1 MFTCLWDLRCEQCAS
16 CSLLAHHGLTRDL
29 TLPFHQQTS
38 RGAAPTEMLT
48 QQFPAPVGKDAG
60 SWRTSKRRGLKQ
72 QSIISNSTLSL
83 TQCSDRKWK
92 HHSCHMVDLWY
103 SDFCNCYLKDLC
115 YASQTYCNALLAQKC
130 SWHKK
135 FGFACDFIQLLRN
148 NSESSTSSTG
158 CSTWTAATGQ
168 VLNTAEII

>member
-1 MFTCLWDLRCEQCAS
+1 MVCQLLPAS
-16 CSLLAHHGLTRDL
+16 SPWAHEGSHSSLSPANIQRDSSHREGWYSNSL
-29 TLPFHQQTS
+29 HQWVS
-38 RGAAPTEMLT
+38 MPR
-48 QQFPAPVGKDAG
+48 

-72 QSIISNSTLSL
+72 QSITSNSTLSL

-92 HHSCHMVDLWY
+92 HHSCHMVGLWD

-115 YASQTYCNALLAQKC
+115 YASQTYCHALLAQKC

-148 NSESSTSSTG
+148 NSKSSTSSTG
-158 CSTWTAATGQ
+158 WSTWTAATSQ